1 VNGLLLDTHAWLWA
15 ITSPDSLP
23 KHARNRITSY
33 DRPVYLSTVSVMEM
47 AIKASLG
54 KLLLAE
60 TDIARFVTRVNAEA
74 DIQLLD
80 VSLPQIAALQRL
92 PWHHRDPFD
101 RMLIAQATVM
111 NLSIVT
117 RDPSFTL
124 YNVDIVWD
132 RVKRR

>member
-1 VNGLLLDTHAWLWA
+1 MNGLLLDTHAWLWA
-15 ITSPDSLP
+15 MSSPDKLP
-23 KHARNRITSY
+23 KHARSRITSY
-33 DRPVYLSTVSVMEM
+33 DGPVYLSTVSVMEM

-54 KLLLAE
+54 KLVLSDG
-60 TDIARFVTRVNAEA
+60 DIARFVTRVNAEA
-74 DIQLLD
+74 DIRLLD

-117 RDPSFTL
+117 RDPSYTL

-132 RVKRR
+132 RAKRR

>member
-1 VNGLLLDTHAWLWA
+1 MNGLLLDTQAWLWA
-15 ITSPDSLP
+15 ITSPDRLP
-23 KHARNRITSY
+23 KHACNRITSY
-33 DRPVYLSTVSVMEM
+33 DGPVYLSTVSVMEM